1 MNFFRSRLSSV
12 RRPDGFAIR
21 SKKGSTY
28 YAGGFAIPYPIDM
41 LATAWLL
48 GIANP
53 QSIKRLGHF
62 LTADCKSAGTPNG
75 GKGISGSTEGRV
87 DCIVETPMFVYI
99 FEFKRDGSA
108 SEALKQIEEKGYAR
122 EYATDNRTIY
132 QIGCNFSSKTGTIDD
147 WKSKA
152 SSNSLT

>member
-1 MNFFRSRLSSV
+1 MNFFRSRLYSV

-21 SKKGSTY
+21 RKKGSTY
-28 YAGGFAIPYPIDM
+28 YARGFVIPYPIDM

-75 GKGISGSTEGRV
+75 GKGISG
-87 DCIVETPMFVYI
+87 
-99 FEFKRDGSA
+99 
-108 SEALKQIEEKGYAR
+108 
-122 EYATDNRTIY
+122 ATDEISLWEEDEEQRKEILHL
-132 QIGCNFSSKTGTIDD
+132 FSTFHSPFVEILE
-147 WKSKA
+147 
-152 SSNSLT
+152 SLKDEETEEGA

>member
-1 MNFFRSRLSSV
+1 MNFFRSRLYSV

-21 SKKGSTY
+21 RKKGSTY
-28 YAGGFAIPYPIDM
+28 YARGFVIPYPIDM

-75 GKGISGSTEGRV
+75 GKGISGATEISLWEEDEEQRKEILHLFSTFHSPF
-87 DCIVETPMFVYI
+87 VEMLESLKDEET
-99 FEFKRDGSA
+99 EE
-108 SEALKQIEEKGYAR
+108 EA
-122 EYATDNRTIY
+122 
-132 QIGCNFSSKTGTIDD
+132 
-147 WKSKA
+147 
-152 SSNSLT
+152 

>member
-1 MNFFRSRLSSV
+1 MNFFRSRLYSV

-21 SKKGSTY
+21 RKKGSTY
-28 YAGGFAIPYPIDM
+28 YARGFVIPYPIDM

-75 GKGISGSTEGRV
+75 GKGISGATEISLWEEDEEQRKEILHLFSTFHSPF
-87 DCIVETPMFVYI
+87 VEILESLKDEET
-99 FEFKRDGSA
+99 EE
-108 SEALKQIEEKGYAR
+108 EA
-122 EYATDNRTIY
+122 
-132 QIGCNFSSKTGTIDD
+132 
-147 WKSKA
+147 
-152 SSNSLT
+152 